1 MKRYVV
7 DTGPLVA
14 LLNATDAHHAWAK
27 TTFSRIEPPLV
38 TCEAVIAEACFLTAR
53 LDTGADKV
61 MDLLS
66 RKIVRVAFDLSA
78 EHGAVRALMK
88 RYVSTTMSLA
98 DACVVRM
105 AELDGDATVVTLDSD
120 FTVYRRHR
128 RQSIPLLIPR

>member
-1 MKRYVV
+1 VKRYVV

-14 LLNATDAHHAWAK
+14 LLNATDAHHDWAK

-66 RKIVRVAFDLSA
+66 RKIVLVAFDLSA
-78 EHGAVRALMK
+78 EHGAVRALMQ
-88 RYVSTTMSLA
+88 RFVSTPMSLA
-98 DACVVRM
+98 DACLVRM
-105 AELDGDATVVTLDSD
+105 AELDGEATVATLDSD

-128 RQSIPLLIPR
+128 RQSIPLLFPR